1 MIQIT
6 ILTVQNYVHML
17 EEKLMEGVVHK
28 QWQGQEASKTSERIE
43 RYSTQNSSI
52 YTPNSFNR

>member
-1 MIQIT
+1 MLKENIT
-6 ILTVQNYVHML
+6 
-17 EEKLMEGVVHK
+17 EGVVHK
-28 QWQGQEASKTSERIE
+28 QWEVQEASKTSERTE